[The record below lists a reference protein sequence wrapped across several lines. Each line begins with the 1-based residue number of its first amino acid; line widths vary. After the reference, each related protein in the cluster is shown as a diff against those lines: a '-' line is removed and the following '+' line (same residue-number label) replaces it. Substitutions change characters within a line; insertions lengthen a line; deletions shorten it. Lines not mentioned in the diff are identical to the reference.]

1 MTFRVL
7 HYARHSI
14 IQLWRKIFGT
24 SLNNAKLTH
33 PFASGERDSKHE
45 CVPKA
50 DILNTRGTLICV
62 NKQRN
67 SIPHEHLL

>member
-1 MTFRVL
+1 M
-7 HYARHSI
+7 
-14 IQLWRKIFGT
+14 
-24 SLNNAKLTH
+24 H

>member
-1 MTFRVL
+1 MFRVL

-14 IQLWRKIFGT
+14 MKNIFF
-24 SLNNAKLTH
+24 LNNAKLMH